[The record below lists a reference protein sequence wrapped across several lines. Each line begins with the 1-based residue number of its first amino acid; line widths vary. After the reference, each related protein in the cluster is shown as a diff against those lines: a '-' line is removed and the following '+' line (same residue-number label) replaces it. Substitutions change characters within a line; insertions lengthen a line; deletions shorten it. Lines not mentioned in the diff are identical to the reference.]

1 MYSFTATSWIKCVT
15 AVLEL
20 SWPSMWSKAIDTK
33 RPSQV
38 NLLPHLWHV
47 AGTREILHRFHGGI
61 SYGPVEGIDASE
73 LSNVFFLLLIG
84 YMEAHGGPLILS
96 PLPFTVSLCDDP
108 KVFQQRKACKAEDH
122 LSALGRP
129 CSLSLRAAFLPPRRF
144 RSGGLAHLQQLCR
157 VAVWGRH
164 AGLHADGGEL
174 HQARGGTQH
183 RGHALQRPLWAVPR
197 WLHSAVHVCK
207 WCGCKWLQL
216 LCPLP
221 RAWFGAMVKGTRTA
235 CTHGQ
240 NMQVWKQTEGETSG
254 FQMFS
259 TGTFAGNKQL

>member
-1 MYSFTATSWIKCVT
+1 MLQGQGRYCIA
-15 AVLEL
+15 
-20 SWPSMWSKAIDTK
+20 
-33 RPSQV
+33 
-38 NLLPHLWHV
+38 
-47 AGTREILHRFHGGI
+47 
-61 SYGPVEGIDASE
+61 
-73 LSNVFFLLLIG
+73 
-84 YMEAHGGPLILS
+84 
-96 PLPFTVSLCDDP
+96 FTVGSVMAQLKVLMHLNCPTSFFSCSLDIWKHTEDPSLCHPCLSLSLCDDP

>member
-1 MYSFTATSWIKCVT
+1 MRDSSTGIKLTLNVEQGNRYKETFTGKPAASPLTCCRDKGDT
-15 AVLEL
+15 ASL
-20 SWPSMWSKAIDTK
+20 SWWDQLWPSWRYWCIWIVQRLFSLAHWINGSTRRTPHFVTLAFHC
-33 RPSQV
+33 RPLWRSQSV
-38 NLLPHLWHV
+38 S
-47 AGTREILHRFHGGI
+47 AE
-61 SYGPVEGIDASE
+61 EGLQGRRPFICPWTTVFPRSE
-73 LSNVFFLLLIG
+73 SCLS
-84 YMEAHGGPLILS
+84 
-96 PLPFTVSLCDDP
+96 
-108 KVFQQRKACKAEDH
+108 
-122 LSALGRP
+122 
-129 CSLSLRAAFLPPRRF
+129 PPRRF
-144 RSGGLAHLQQLCR
+144 RSGGLAHLQQLCC

-207 WCGCKWLQL
+207 WCGCMWLQL

-240 NMQVWKQTEGETSG
+240 NMQVWKQTEGEASG
-254 FQMFS
+254 FRMFS